1 MGWMEWGWMGCKVA
15 CNDQMTLHIPVPA
28 FTPSH
33 SPHTPS
39 PPPFPRP
46 AYLHWREGLQMG
58 DSDSESDDDSRAIVG
73 LNADWTKEMD
83 AEQQ

>member
-1 MGWMEWGWMGCKVA
+1 
-15 CNDQMTLHIPVPA
+15 MTLHIPFPS
-28 FTPSH
+28 FTPSY
-33 SPHTPS
+33 SPPTPS
-39 PPPFPRP
+39 PLPFPRP